1 MKLITTIL
9 ALLLL
14 NSNIVAAENQR
25 QYIKFAN
32 DNATQNHTIS
42 NELENI
48 KTHLQSITPIPSS
61 LGDYSLRVT
70 NNDGDQIFNRDT
82 SFDDI
87 VGTYILNDGSD
98 SSTLIMDIID
108 ARIEDGSGEVE
119 FALSDTE
126 GFIVEH
132 SLAVLLNK
140 RLIFQRLFLNGGQ
153 YYIFNLEPTEN
164 GNYEGG
170 TIIEFT
176 STDCFD
182 ESGDGVIELNE
193 FYTCKF
199 TKPIIRSS
207 FTNLI
212 RLN

>member
-1 MKLITTIL
+1 MKLITIL
-9 ALLLL
+9 IALLL
-14 NSNIVAAENQR
+14 NSNWAFAENQR
-25 QYIKFAN
+25 QYIKFPN

-48 KTHLQSITPIPSS
+48 KVHLRSITPMPN
-61 LGDYSLRVT
+61 LLADYSLKVE
-70 NNDGDQIFNRDT
+70 NNQVLDRDA

-87 VGTYILNDGSD
+87 VGTYLLNDGTD
-98 SSTLIMDIID
+98 SSTLIMDIVN
-108 ARIEDGSGEVE
+108 ARIEGSNGEVE
-119 FALSDTE
+119 FVLSDTE
-126 GFIVEH
+126 GSVVEH
-132 SLAVLLNK
+132 SLAILLNK
-140 RLIFQRLFLNGGQ
+140 YLIFQRVFLNGAQ

-164 GNYEGG
+164 SNYEGG

-182 ESGDGVIELNE
+182 ESGDGVIDLDE

-199 TKPIIRSS
+199 TKPIVKTG